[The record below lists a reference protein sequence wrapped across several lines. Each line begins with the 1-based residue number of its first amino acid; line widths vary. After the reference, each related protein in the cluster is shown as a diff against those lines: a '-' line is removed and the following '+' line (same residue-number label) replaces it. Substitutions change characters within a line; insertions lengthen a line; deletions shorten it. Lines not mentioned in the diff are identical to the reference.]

1 MTKLWRAIEESPLLM
16 DVKDVWRERLGK
28 DFEPLSRFLEATNIV
43 ATRLPGRT
51 PWSSLKVVENGDG
64 FMAFCESTCESKEV
78 LRADVIC
85 HQLNSRQLAA
95 ELNAALSLGRKPEW
109 LDNSRRVWFLGNLSL
124 ELQSRPVYMSLHI
137 ASDLITEALHTA
149 ASHARSAFLLLD
161 LNSKRRDQ
169 KFDASAKIVDCKPVE
184 LEQLFSVTAEGR
196 LSAMSKSRELIASIL
211 GVTLESRL
219 SGYVF
224 QRKGKHRM
232 LAFNSEIE
240 ITSETNGNW
249 YIEQLLAKP
258 NVAFRCTHLE
268 SLLAG
273 FAEETSTGS
282 IGEVVDMETLK
293 SYRDRLQEID
303 EELEEATSFNDPT
316 RQEKLGDERQ
326 AILDQIKSAQ
336 GLGGRVRQKFDA
348 ERSRKT
354 VCKAISRSIE
364 AIEKVHPELGLHLH
378 KSINLGLE
386 VSYSPEV
393 VFDWLF

>member
-1 MTKLWRAIEESPLLM
+1 MTKLWRAIEQSPLLM
-16 DVKDVWRERLGK
+16 DVKDVWRERLWME
-28 DFEPLSRFLEATNIV
+28 FEPLSRFLEATTIV

-51 PWSSLKVVENGDG
+51 PWSTLKVVDSDDH
-64 FMAFCESTCESKEV
+64 FVAFCESTGESKKV
-78 LRADVIC
+78 PRTDVIC
-85 HQLNSRQLAA
+85 HQFNSRQLAT

-109 LDNSRRVWFLGNLSL
+109 LDTSRRVWFLGNLSL

-137 ASDLITEALHTA
+137 ASDLNIEALHTA
-149 ASHARSAFLLLD
+149 AAHARSTFLLLD

-184 LEQLFSVTAEGR
+184 IEQLISVTADSR
-196 LSAMSKSRELIASIL
+196 LIAKSKSRELIASIL

-219 SGYVF
+219 SGYAF

-258 NVAFRCTHLE
+258 NFAFRCTQLE
-268 SLLAG
+268 SLRAG
-273 FAEETSTGS
+273 LAEETSTGS
-282 IGEVVDMETLK
+282 IGEVVDMETLRG
-293 SYRDRLQEID
+293 YRDRLREID
-303 EELEEATSFNDPT
+303 EELEEATSFNDPAS
-316 RQEKLGDERQ
+316 QERLGDERQ
-326 AILDQIKSAQ
+326 AIQDQIKSAQ
-336 GLGGRVRQKFDA
+336 GLGGRIRQKFDA

-354 VCKAISRSIE
+354 VCKAITRSIE

-386 VSYSPEV
+386 VSYSPDGV
-393 VFDWLF
+393 IDWLF

>member
-28 DFEPLSRFLEATNIV
+28 EFEPLSRFLEATNIV

-51 PWSSLKVVENGDG
+51 PWSSFKVVENDDS
-64 FMAFCESTCESKEV
+64 FMAFCKSTGESKEV
-78 LRADVIC
+78 CRADVIC

-95 ELNAALSLGRKPEW
+95 ELNAALRLGRKPEW

-124 ELQSRPVYMSLHI
+124 ELQSRPVYFSLQI
-137 ASDLITEALHTA
+137 ASDSITEALHVA
-149 ASHARSAFLLLD
+149 AAHARSPFLLLD

-184 LEQLFSVTAEGR
+184 IEQLISVTADGR
-196 LSAMSKSRELIASIL
+196 VMAKSKSRELIASIL

-232 LAFNSEIE
+232 VAFNSEIE
-240 ITSETNGNW
+240 ITAETNGTW
-249 YIEQLLAKP
+249 YIEQLLTKP
-258 NVAFRCTHLE
+258 NIAFRCTHLE
-268 SLLAG
+268 ALQAG
-273 FAEETSTGS
+273 LAEETSTGS

-293 SYRDRLQEID
+293 GYRDRLQEID
-303 EELEEATSFNDPT
+303 EEFEEATSFNDPA
-316 RQEKLGDERQ
+316 RQEKLGNERQ
-326 AILDQIKSAQ
+326 AILNQIKSAQ

-354 VCKAISRSIE
+354 VCKAISRAIE

-386 VSYSPEV
+386 VSYSPDV
-393 VFDWLF
+393 VIDWLF

>member
-1 MTKLWRAIEESPLLM
+1 M
-16 DVKDVWRERLGK
+16 DVKDVWRERLGTE
-28 DFEPLSRFLEATNIV
+28 FEPLSRFLDATNIV
-43 ATRLPGRT
+43 ASRLPGRT
-51 PWSSLKVVENGDG
+51 PWSSFKAIESDEHFV
-64 FMAFCESTCESKEV
+64 AFCESTGDSRIV
-78 LRADVIC
+78 PRADVVC

-124 ELQSRPVYMSLHI
+124 ELQSRPVYLSLHI
-137 ASDLITEALHTA
+137 ASDLINEALHTVA
-149 ASHARSAFLLLD
+149 AHARSTFLLLD
-161 LNSKRRDQ
+161 LNSNRRDQ
-169 KFDASAKIVDCKPVE
+169 KFDASAKILDCKPIE
-184 LEQLFSVTAEGR
+184 LEQLISVTANGR
-196 LSAMSKSRELIASIL
+196 LLAKSKSRELIASIL

-273 FAEETSTGS
+273 LAEETATGS
-282 IGEVVDMETLK
+282 IGEVVDMETLRG
-293 SYRDRLQEID
+293 YRDRLHEID
-303 EELEEATSFNDPT
+303 DELEEATSFNDPA
-316 RQEKLGDERQ
+316 RQEKLDNERQ

-354 VCKAISRSIE
+354 VCKAISRSID

-386 VSYSPEV
+386 VTYSPDV
-393 VFDWLF
+393 VIDWLF

>member
-1 MTKLWRAIEESPLLM
+1 MTKLWRTIEESPLLM
-16 DVKDVWRERLGK
+16 DVKDVWRERLGME
-28 DFEPLSRFLEATNIV
+28 FEPLSHFLEATNIV
-43 ATRLPGRT
+43 ATRLPGRN
-51 PWSSLKVVENGDG
+51 PWTSYKVVSNDEG
-64 FMAFCESTCESKEV
+64 FAAFCESTGESREV
-78 LRADVIC
+78 PRADVIC

-137 ASDLITEALHTA
+137 ASDMINDALHA
-149 ASHARSAFLLLD
+149 AAAHARSTFLLLD
-161 LNSKRRDQ
+161 LNSRRRDQ
-169 KFDASAKIVDCKPVE
+169 RFDASARIVDCKPVE
-184 LEQLFSVTAEGR
+184 IEQLISVTADGR
-196 LSAMSKSRELIASIL
+196 LLAKSKSRELIASIL

-224 QRKGKHRM
+224 QCKGKHRM

-273 FAEETSTGS
+273 LAEETSTGS

-293 SYRDRLQEID
+293 GYRDRLQEID
-303 EELEEATSFNDPT
+303 EELEEAASFNDPA

-326 AILDQIKSAQ
+326 AILDQMKSAQ
-336 GLGGRVRQKFDA
+336 GIGGRVRQKFDA

-386 VSYSPEV
+386 VSYNPDV
-393 VFDWLF
+393 VIDWLF

>member
-16 DVKDVWRERLGK
+16 DVKDVWRERLGTE
-28 DFEPLSRFLEATNIV
+28 FEPLSRFLEVTNIV
-43 ATRLPGRT
+43 ASRLPGRT
-51 PWSSLKVVENGDG
+51 PWSTFKVIESNDHFV
-64 FMAFCESTCESKEV
+64 AFCESTGDSRV
-78 LRADVIC
+78 VPRADVIC
-85 HQLNSRQLAA
+85 HKLNSRQLAA

-109 LDNSRRVWFLGNLSL
+109 LDNSRRVWFLGNLPL
-124 ELQSRPVYMSLHI
+124 ELQSRPVYLSLYT

-149 ASHARSAFLLLD
+149 AAHARSTFLLLD
-161 LNSKRRDQ
+161 LNSRRRDQ
-169 KFDASAKIVDCKPVE
+169 RFDVSAKIVDCKPIE
-184 LEQLFSVTAEGR
+184 LDQLISVTSDGR
-196 LSAMSKSRELIASIL
+196 LLAKSKSRELIASLL

-258 NVAFRCTHLE
+258 NVAFRCTQLE

-273 FAEETSTGS
+273 LAEETSTGS

-293 SYRDRLQEID
+293 GYRDRLQEID
-303 EELEEATSFNDPT
+303 EELEEAASFNDPA

-326 AILDQIKSAQ
+326 DILDQMKSAQ
-336 GLGGRVRQKFDA
+336 GIGGRLRQKFDA

-386 VSYSPEV
+386 VSYRPNV
-393 VFDWLF
+393 VIDWLF

>member
-43 ATRLPGRT
+43 ASRLPGRT
-51 PWSSLKVVENGDG
+51 PWSSFKVVASDDS
-64 FMAFCESTCESKEV
+64 FVAFCEITGDSRIVPRT
-78 LRADVIC
+78 DVIC
-85 HQLNSRQLAA
+85 HQLNSRQLAT
-95 ELNAALSLGRKPEW
+95 ELNAALGLGRKPEW
-109 LDNSRRVWFLGNLSL
+109 LDNSRRVWFLGNLQL
-124 ELQSRPVYMSLHI
+124 ELQSRPVYLSLHT
-137 ASDLITEALHTA
+137 ASDLITEALHA
-149 ASHARSAFLLLD
+149 AAAHARSTYLLLD

-184 LEQLFSVTAEGR
+184 IEQLISVTADGR
-196 LSAMSKSRELIASIL
+196 LIAKSKSRELIASIL

-224 QRKGKHRM
+224 QRKGQHRM

-240 ITSETNGNW
+240 ITTETNGTW

-258 NVAFRCTHLE
+258 NVAFRCTHIEALH
-268 SLLAG
+268 AG
-273 FAEETSTGS
+273 MAEETSTGS
-282 IGEVVDMETLK
+282 IGEMVDMQALK
-293 SYRDRLQEID
+293 GYHDRLREIA
-303 EELEEATSFNDPT
+303 EELEEATSFNDPA

-336 GLGGRVRQKFDA
+336 GLGGRVRHKFDA

-354 VCKAISRSIE
+354 VCKAISRAIE
-364 AIEKVHPELGLHLH
+364 AIEKVHPEMGLHLQ

-386 VSYSPEV
+386 VSYCPDV
-393 VFDWLF
+393 VIDWLF

>member
-1 MTKLWRAIEESPLLM
+1 
-16 DVKDVWRERLGK
+16 
-28 DFEPLSRFLEATNIV
+28 
-43 ATRLPGRT
+43 
-51 PWSSLKVVENGDG
+51 
-64 FMAFCESTCESKEV
+64 
-78 LRADVIC
+78 
-85 HQLNSRQLAA
+85 
-95 ELNAALSLGRKPEW
+95 
-109 LDNSRRVWFLGNLSL
+109 
-124 ELQSRPVYMSLHI
+124 
-137 ASDLITEALHTA
+137 
-149 ASHARSAFLLLD
+149 LLD

-169 KFDASAKIVDCKPVE
+169 KFETSAKIVDCKPVE
-184 LEQLFSVTAEGR
+184 FEQLISVTADGR
-196 LSAMSKSRELIASIL
+196 LLAKSKSRELIASIL

-224 QRKGKHRM
+224 QCKGKHRM

-240 ITSETNGNW
+240 ITAETNGNW

-282 IGEVVDMETLK
+282 IGELVDMETLK
-293 SYRDRLQEID
+293 CYRDRLQEID
-303 EELEEATSFNDPT
+303 EEFEEATSFNDPT
-316 RQEKLGDERQ
+316 RQERLGDERQ
-326 AILDQIKSAQ
+326 AILDQIRSAQ

-386 VSYSPEV
+386 VNYSPEV
-393 VFDWLF
+393 IINWLF

>member
-16 DVKDVWRERLGK
+16 DVKDVWRERLGME
-28 DFEPLSRFLEATNIV
+28 FEPLSRFLEATNVV
-43 ATRLPGRT
+43 ATRLPGPT
-51 PWSSLKVVENGDG
+51 PWSSFKVVSNNDS
-64 FMAFCESTCESKEV
+64 FVAFCGSTGESREV
-78 LRADVIC
+78 PRADVIC
-85 HQLNSRQLAA
+85 HQLKSRQLAS
-95 ELNAALSLGRKPEW
+95 ELNAALGLGRKAEC

-124 ELQSRPVYMSLHI
+124 ELQSRPVYLSLHS
-137 ASDLITEALHTA
+137 ASDLINDTLHATA
-149 ASHARSAFLLLD
+149 AHSRSTYLLLD

-169 KFDASAKIVDCKPVE
+169 RFEVSARIVDCKPVE
-184 LEQLFSVTAEGR
+184 IDQLVNVLEDGR
-196 LSAMSKSRELIASIL
+196 LQAKSKSLELIASIL
-211 GVTLESRL
+211 GVTLENRL

-240 ITSETNGNW
+240 ITSETNGTW
-249 YIEQLLAKP
+249 YIEQLLNKP
-258 NVAFRCTHLE
+258 KVSFRCTHLE

-273 FAEETSTGS
+273 LAEETSTGS
-282 IGEVVDMETLK
+282 IGEVVDMTALK
-293 SYRDRLQEID
+293 SYRDRLLEIE
-303 EELEEATSFNDPT
+303 EELEEATSFNDPA

-348 ERSRKT
+348 ERSRKS

-364 AIEKVHPELGLHLH
+364 AIEKVHPELGRHLH

-386 VSYSPEV
+386 VSYRPDV
-393 VFDWLF
+393 VIDWSF